1 MGRAPPGPGACP
13 DSGGKGRIAPTERL
27 GAILHGFGAR
37 GAGNAGAGVAE
48 SVDAAAS
55 KAAVREGLGV
65 RVPPPV
71 PSRLPRGGG
80 ERAARRTGQERPAA
94 APLGW
99 KRAIGLPAL
108 ARDRGNTVRT
118 EDRRAEGCALPVRPA
133 QRRGRQA
140 PCARGPDFPSDPGQS
155 VRVTL
160 SMSRARP
167 SQAAAR
173 RTSSSSSGAGE
184 ARSSARLAVK
194 YSGRKP
200 ALSSAFM

>member
-1 MGRAPPGPGACP
+1 MNESR
-13 DSGGKGRIAPTERL
+13 SGETGWL
-27 GAILHGFGAR
+27 DAILHGSGVR

-71 PSRLPRGGG
+71 PPRLPRWT
-80 ERAARRTGQERPAA
+80 RARQSGPVANSRARAPLDGSAPSVFQRLRATEATPSRPEEPARRRMRPPRPACVT
-94 APLGW
+94 
-99 KRAIGLPAL
+99 
-108 ARDRGNTVRT
+108 ARKPGPI
-118 EDRRAEGCALPVRPA
+118 CSS
-133 QRRGRQA
+133 
-140 PCARGPDFPSDPGQS
+140 PDFPSDPGQS
-155 VRVTL
+155 VKVTL

-173 RTSSSSSGAGE
+173 RTRSLSSGVGE

-200 ALSSAFM
+200 APSSAFM